1 MTRSKLSPAIHFG
14 KAPAAG
20 TMPAWDAPAFP
31 WPPSLGGAR
40 IGAPAFRDFRRFLLA
55 LAESTWTRYRSR
67 VAAPL
72 RPLGSTL
79 SSREEA

>member
-20 TMPAWDAPAFP
+20 TMLTWVARAFP

-40 IGAPAFRDFRRFLLA
+40 IAAPTFHDFKRFLLA

-72 RPLGSTL
+72 RPAGSTL
-79 SSREEA
+79 SSREDA